1 MIKPEIGYIWILNF
15 FNPSW
20 IHPWGSYRYQYLK
33 TDYIIL
39 LICLTIKFN
48 QYVSELTL
56 IGSQPEYTFTKVD
69 LRDGYLVKMAVY
81 PAIKV
86 AAIPIRFLGHI
97 MYENKKMYKNESLQ
111 KQNKIDRRSVMG
123 RTIGGFSNGDICT
136 LKREMEITENLSQPK

>member
-1 MIKPEIGYIWILNF
+1 M
-15 FNPSW
+15 
-20 IHPWGSYRYQYLK
+20 
-33 TDYIIL
+33 
-39 LICLTIKFN
+39 
-48 QYVSELTL
+48 TL

-111 KQNKIDRRSVMG
+111 KQNKINRRSVMG